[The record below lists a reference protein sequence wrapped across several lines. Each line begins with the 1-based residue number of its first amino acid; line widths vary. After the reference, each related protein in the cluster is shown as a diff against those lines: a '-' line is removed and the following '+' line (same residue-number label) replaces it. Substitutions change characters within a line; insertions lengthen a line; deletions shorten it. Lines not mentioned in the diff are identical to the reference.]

1 MTLIFIKNLGITRLR
16 EVARILKIPGYTL
29 YDDPNALRN
38 HIMKYLTKQYYVRQK
53 HLDEIGKSQAEIDM
67 LVRHLRDIAKEYKKR
82 QSSPLKRSMTS
93 LASRLQECGGV
104 CPDDLKVQLP
114 ADVSSKLSI
123 ASASRKTFPLVM
135 NASPVA
141 SSISPV
147 ALSAA
152 PLPVAPV
159 ALSASPTDPINEDGV
174 AATSILPDKEN
185 SLDEAKKQLY
195 AEKVQAIK
203 DLEDAQ
209 KKIELYQTELKKLD
223 QILGSDSSLEDISSA
238 LSKIMDLQT
247 ELSSKIESVKTQ
259 ETIIAALQ
267 AQMGDQSSTP
277 TLFEKES
284 RGMMNRVTELD
295 QKTQNLIQEV
305 ARHVK
310 TIEDQKRIITDQ
322 DQTIQMLNIEQEQHV
337 AKIQAQVKEIQQCN
351 VSSQECAQKLD
362 QLQQRIDLLSNQ
374 LVEQKFNVDK
384 LEAENKRFGQQLQT
398 VAYGDEKELG
408 EMKKYV
414 ADMMVYLSKAT
425 GKIARLE
432 GVGEV
437 KEVKDSL
444 AKLRDIKTWP
454 EFKLSLDDLSKQIN
468 DLRKATKNAE
478 VKGENVDQIKI
489 LRETLADANAKVAQ
503 LEDQVK
509 QMALQDKGSE
519 QKVAPVVEVGQ
530 PPALVPPTQIPVVQ
544 QPQPPQFPNRL
555 PQPPPQFPNRLPQPP
570 PRDPGWFGFFRRE
583 PKEEVQGPLGSVQGP
598 LGSVQG
604 PSSTQNL
611 VPFQSREISPQRQ
624 GQGWLSGWFGS
635 NGQTNPAGVNMKDNP
650 YGF

>member
-16 EVARILKIPGYTL
+16 EVAKILKIPGYTL

-53 HLDEIGKSQAEIDM
+53 HLNEIGKSQAEIDM
-67 LVRHLRDIAKEYKKR
+67 LVRHLRGIAKEYKKR

-104 CPDDLKVQLP
+104 CPDDLKAQLP
-114 ADVSSKLSI
+114 ADISSKLSI
-123 ASASRKTFPLVM
+123 ASASRKTFPLAM
-135 NASPVA
+135 NASSII
-141 SSISPV
+141 SSISPLALSAAPV

-152 PLPVAPV
+152 PV
-159 ALSASPTDPINEDGV
+159 SPINEVGV
-174 AATSILPDKEN
+174 ASTPISPSPQPLEETSLE
-185 SLDEAKKQLY
+185 EAKKQLY

-203 DLEDAQ
+203 DLEEAQ
-209 KKIELYQTELKKLD
+209 KKIELYQAELKKLD
-223 QILGSDSSLEDISSA
+223 QKLGSESSLEDISSA
-238 LSKIMDLQT
+238 LGKIMELQT

-267 AQMGDQSSTP
+267 AQMGDQSNTP
-277 TLFEKES
+277 TVFEKES
-284 RGMMNRVTELD
+284 KSMMNRVIELD
-295 QKTQNLIQEV
+295 QKTQNLMQEV

-310 TIEDQKRIITDQ
+310 TIEDQKRVIAEQ
-322 DQTIQMLNIEQEQHV
+322 DQTIQMLNIKQEQSL

-351 VSSQECAQKLD
+351 VSSQECAQKFEE
-362 QLQQRIDLLSNQ
+362 LQQRVKLLSEQ
-374 LVEQKFNVDK
+374 LEEQKFNASK

-414 ADMMVYLSKAT
+414 AEMMGYLSRAT

-444 AKLRDIKTWP
+444 AKLKEAKSWP
-454 EFKLSLDDLSKQIN
+454 EFKFSLDDLGKQITE
-468 DLRKATKNAE
+468 LRKTAKNAE
-478 VKGENVDQIKI
+478 VKGENADQIKI

-503 LEDQVK
+503 LEEQIK
-509 QMALQDKGSE
+509 QMNLQDKESE
-519 QKVAPVVEVGQ
+519 QKVALPSVEVGQ

-544 QPQPPQFPNRL
+544 QPSQQFPN
-555 PQPPPQFPNRLPQPP
+555 QLPQPP
-570 PRDPGWFGFFRRE
+570 PRDPGWFGFLRRQ
-583 PKEEVQGPLGSVQGP
+583 PKEEVQGPSAPAQVP
-598 LGSVQG
+598 LERIQ
-604 PSSTQNL
+604 PTSSQNL
-611 VPFQSREISPQRQ
+611 VPFQSREISPQPQR
-624 GQGWLSGWFGS
+624 QGWLSGWFGS
-635 NGQTNPAGVNMKDNP
+635 NTQTNPAGVNMNDNP
-650 YGF
+650 YGFNY

>member
-141 SSISPV
+141 LSAAPVALSISPV

-152 PLPVAPV
+152 PVT
-159 ALSASPTDPINEDGV
+159 SPAAPINEDGV
-174 AATSILPDKEN
+174 TATSILPDKEN

-195 AEKVQAIK
+195 TEKVQAIK
-203 DLEDAQ
+203 DLEEAQ

-223 QILGSDSSLEDISSA
+223 QKLGSESSLEDISSA
-238 LSKIMDLQT
+238 LGKVMDLQT

-267 AQMGDQSSTP
+267 AQIGDQNSTP

-295 QKTQNLIQEV
+295 QKTQNLMQEV

-374 LVEQKFNVDK
+374 LVEQKFNADK

-454 EFKLSLDDLSKQIN
+454 EFKLSLDDLGKQIN
-468 DLRKATKNAE
+468 DLRKATKNVE

-519 QKVAPVVEVGQ
+519 QKVAPIVEVGQ

-544 QPQPPQFPNRL
+544 QPQLPQPPQFPN
-555 PQPPPQFPNRLPQPP
+555 QLPQPP

-583 PKEEVQGPLGSVQGP
+583 PKEEVQGPLGPVQGP
-598 LGSVQG
+598 LGPVQI
-604 PSSTQNL
+604 SSFTQNL

-650 YGF
+650 YDF

>member
-16 EVARILKIPGYTL
+16 EVAKILKIPGYTL

-141 SSISPV
+141 SNISPV

-152 PLPVAPV
+152 PLPVA
-159 ALSASPTDPINEDGV
+159 LSASPTAPINEDGV
-174 AATSILPDKEN
+174 AATSILPVKEN

-209 KKIELYQTELKKLD
+209 KKIELYQAELKKLD

-310 TIEDQKRIITDQ
+310 TIEEQKRTITDQ

-351 VSSQECAQKLD
+351 VSSQECAQKLE

-374 LVEQKFNVDK
+374 LVEQKFNADK

-454 EFKLSLDDLSKQIN
+454 EFKLSLDDLGKQIN

-519 QKVAPVVEVGQ
+519 QKVDPIVEVGQ
-530 PPALVPPTQIPVVQ
+530 PPTLVPPTQIPVVQ
-544 QPQPPQFPNRL
+544 P

-570 PRDPGWFGFFRRE
+570 PRDPGWFGFFGRE
-583 PKEEVQGPLGSVQGP
+583 PKEEIQGP